1 VALGYFVGIGGMPV
15 EPSGAE
21 CYEQYPVMRRWC
33 EQVES
38 WTGVEMRPVL
48 AEDHTGPLIAGSI
61 ETPFEPPDL
70 SVRPDFLYRGQI
82 RQAVHAIGV
91 SDILAE
97 QGIYPDLIVGT
108 SLGGLIAACLAGSIA
123 REDLF
128 RLFARVA
135 EMPLA
140 PDGESARGIAIIELP
155 PGTDIDWYYGESR
168 PHVNMAAE
176 FEHTGDSTV
185 MMLSGY
191 LEDLESLAAEAP
203 SGHVQV
209 VTGAIGAV
217 HCPDLQFMAD
227 LLEPFLNDINFRDPE
242 IPLLCG
248 VGGEQ
253 SKIGA
258 ELKTGDE
265 VRHSILANYVAPVGS
280 FKKIIAA
287 LAEHDMQMVLATGTK
302 LPVTVPPC
310 PFPLLQASVPDDI
323 GRIMTMIYDL
333 GLVVG

>member
-1 VALGYFVGIGGMPV
+1 MALGYFIGIGGMPI
-15 EPSGAE
+15 EPTGAE
-21 CYEQYPVMRRWC
+21 CYEQYPIMRRWC
-33 EQVES
+33 DQVES
-38 WTGVEMRPVL
+38 WTGIEMRSVL
-48 AEDHTGPLIAGSI
+48 TEDHTAPLVAGSVHA
-61 ETPFEPPDL
+61 PFEPQDL
-70 SVRPDFLYRGQI
+70 SVRPDFLYRGMI
-82 RQAVHAIGV
+82 RQAAHAIGI

-97 QGIYPDLIVGT
+97 QGIHPDVIVGT
-108 SLGGLIAACLAGSIA
+108 SLGGLIAACLAGSLE

-128 RLFARVA
+128 RVFARVA

-140 PDGESARGIAIIELP
+140 PDGEPARGIAIIELP
-155 PGTDIDWYYGESR
+155 PGTDIDWYWGESR
-168 PHVNMAAE
+168 PHVNMAAD
-176 FEHTGDSTV
+176 FEHTGDSIV
-185 MMLSGY
+185 VMLSGY
-191 LEDLESLAAEAP
+191 LEELERLAAEAP

-217 HCPDLQFMAD
+217 HCPDLQFMVD
-227 LLEPFLNDINFRDPE
+227 LLEPFLNEISFRDPE

-253 SKIGA
+253 SKLGA

-265 VRHSILANYVAPVGS
+265 VRQNILANYVAPVGS
-280 FKKIIAA
+280 LRKIADA
-287 LAEHDMQMVLATGTK
+287 LAERDMQMVLATGTK

>member
-1 VALGYFVGIGGMPV
+1 MLGYFIGIGGMPI
-15 EPSGAE
+15 EPTGAE
-21 CYEQYPVMRRWC
+21 CYEEYPVMRDWC

-38 WTGVEMRPVL
+38 WTGIEIQPLL
-48 AEDHTGPLIAGSI
+48 AEDHTAPLIAGSI
-61 ETPFEPPDL
+61 HDPFEPQDL

-82 RQAVHAIGV
+82 RQAAHVIGV

-97 QGIYPDLIVGT
+97 QGVYPDLVVGT
-108 SLGGLIAACLAGSIA
+108 SLGGLVAACLAGSLE
-123 REDLF
+123 RQDLF

-140 PDGESARGIAIIELP
+140 PDGEPARGIAIVELP
-155 PGTDIDWYYGESR
+155 PGTDVEWYCGENRS
-168 PHVNMAAE
+168 HVNMAAD
-176 FEHTGDSTV
+176 FENSGDNTL

-191 LEDLESLAAEAP
+191 LEDLESIAAEAP
-203 SGHVQV
+203 AGHVQV

-227 LLEPFLNDINFRDPE
+227 MLEPFLNDMNFRDPE

-253 SKIGA
+253 AKTGA
-258 ELKTGDE
+258 QLKTGDE
-265 VRHSILANYVAPVGS
+265 VRQSILANYVAPVGS
-280 FKKIIAA
+280 FKQIIAA
-287 LAEHDMQMVLATGTK
+287 LGEHGMELVAAPGAR
-302 LPVTVPPC
+302 LPVTMPPC

-323 GRIMTMIYDL
+323 GQIMTMIYDL